1 MKKLLKDL
9 INFFDQK
16 KNLLKTKNIY
26 LHEPSFDSLEKQ
38 YANECIKD
46 GFLSS
51 VGKKIELFEKQLSK
65 FCNSKFAIS
74 TVNGTS
80 ALHLALKLV
89 GVKHNDEVL
98 LPTISFISTAN
109 SILYEGAIPH
119 FVDVEMENFC
129 VNHKKLEEYLNKI
142 TVVKKGKCYNKITKR
157 AISALMVVHVFGH
170 SAKMNELKKITKKFK
185 LKLIEDAAE
194 GLGSYYKNKHLG
206 TIGDVGILSFNGN
219 KIITT
224 GGGGAIL
231 TKNKNYAK
239 KAKSFSTNSKVKH
252 KWEYIHNQIGYNYR
266 MPNINAAI
274 GLAQLTKINKFL
286 KKKRKIYN
294 EYKSFF
300 KSYTEVRF
308 LEEPSQCK
316 SNNWLNAI
324 VLNKN
329 LKQKRNYIINILHK
343 NKIFVRPVW
352 KLLHKQSHLKLYPK
366 MDLRN
371 AEDLEK
377 RIINLPSSAS
387 LSK

>member
-1 MKKLLKDL
+1 MG
-9 INFFDQK
+9 
-16 KNLLKTKNIY
+16 
-26 LHEPSFDSLEKQ
+26 SF
-38 YANECIKD
+38 
-46 GFLSS
+46 
-51 VGKKIELFEKQLSK
+51 
-65 FCNSKFAIS
+65 
-74 TVNGTS
+74 
-80 ALHLALKLV
+80 
-89 GVKHNDEVL
+89 
-98 LPTISFISTAN
+98 
-109 SILYEGAIPH
+109 
-119 FVDVEMENFC
+119 
-129 VNHKKLEEYLNKI
+129 
-142 TVVKKGKCYNKITKR
+142 
-157 AISALMVVHVFGH
+157 
-170 SAKMNELKKITKKFK
+170 
-185 LKLIEDAAE
+185 
-194 GLGSYYKNKHLG
+194 YKNKHLG

-231 TKNKNYAK
+231 TKNKNYAL
-239 KAKSFSTNSKVKH
+239 KAKSLSTNSKVNH
-252 KWEYIHNQIGYNYR
+252 KWDYIHNEIGYNYR

-274 GLAQLTKINKFL
+274 GLAQLSKINKFL

-300 KSYTEVRF
+300 NSYNEVRF
-308 LEEPSQCK
+308 LEEPMFCR

-329 LKQKRNYIINILHK
+329 LKLKRNYIINKLHK

-366 MDLRN
+366 MDLKN